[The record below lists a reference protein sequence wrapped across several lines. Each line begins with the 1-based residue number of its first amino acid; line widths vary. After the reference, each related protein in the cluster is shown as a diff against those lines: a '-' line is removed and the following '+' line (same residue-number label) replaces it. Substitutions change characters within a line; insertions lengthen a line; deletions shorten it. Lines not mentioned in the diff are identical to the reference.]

1 MGGRAA
7 EEIVFGQLST
17 GAANDLRQATDH
29 ARRMV
34 CQFGMSDKI
43 GPISLGDDGAD
54 VFLGRDFVMRK
65 EYSEKKAEEIDQEVT
80 AILSRMY
87 DEAKQ
92 VLAEHRELLD
102 RVSEA
107 LLERETLE
115 GAELLL
121 LVKGQPLPPLRVP
134 ALSKPGPPPE
144 RVKAE
149 PSKAF
154 PGEKLPDPE
163 PVPG

>member
-1 MGGRAA
+1 
-7 EEIVFGQLST
+7 
-17 GAANDLRQATDH
+17 
-29 ARRMV
+29 
-34 CQFGMSDKI
+34 MS
-43 GPISLGDDGAD
+43 
-54 VFLGRDFVMRK
+54 
-65 EYSEKKAEEIDQEVT
+65 

-92 VLAEHRELLD
+92 LLAEHRDLLD
-102 RVSEA
+102 RVSGA

-115 GAELLL
+115 GAELALL
-121 LVKGQPLPPLRVP
+121 IKGEPLPPLRVP

-154 PGEKLPDPE
+154 PPEKLPDPE